1 MIQVRFVTTH
11 DTAAWVEMRADLWPE
26 YGTNWHAKEVAAF
39 LAGSLRM
46 PLAVL
51 VAVDETDQPVGFAE
65 LSIRTYAED
74 CETDHVAYLE
84 GWYVRPDYRRQ
95 GVGRALI
102 QSAETWA
109 RSQGCTEFGSDAVL
123 DNAVSASAHL
133 ALGFV
138 ETVQLRCF
146 KKPI

>member
-1 MIQVRFVTTH
+1 MIRVRPVTSD

-26 YGTNWHAKEVAAF
+26 YGTKWHGEEVAAF

-102 QSAETWA
+102 QAAETWA

>member
-1 MIQVRFVTTH
+1 MIQVRPVSAH
-11 DTAAWVEMRADLWPE
+11 DAALWVEMRVDLWPE
-26 YGTNWHAKEVAAF
+26 YSRDWHAGEVSAF

-51 VAVDETDQPVGFAE
+51 IAVDETDQPVGFAE
-65 LSIRTYAED
+65 LSIRTYAEG

-84 GWYVRPDYRRQ
+84 GWYVRQEYRRQ

-102 QSAETWA
+102 QAAETWA

-123 DNAVSASAHL
+123 DNAVSASAHR